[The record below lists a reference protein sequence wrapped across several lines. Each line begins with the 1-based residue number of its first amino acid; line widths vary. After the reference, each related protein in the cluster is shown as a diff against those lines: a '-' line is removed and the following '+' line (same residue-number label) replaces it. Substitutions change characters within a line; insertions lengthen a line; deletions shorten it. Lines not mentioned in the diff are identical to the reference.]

1 MFIRSGSKFCLSFRS
16 LILAASKGVKGLG
29 LAPSTLGE
37 QWHEKNCHY
46 LQVPKSCLAAIVID
60 SEVQLQKP
68 LARKVVVI
76 IIVLAAATVLVGKS
90 SKLIMSW
97 KNPAYSPAK
106 KFHRV
111 LALGLSDKTVV
122 RVDFE
127 DALAAELSSKGYDA
141 VPGNTIL
148 LRPAGTQLD
157 LNYLREQIRG
167 QQIEAVVVSRLV
179 KVDETVTYVPG
190 TEYFTPYPYYG
201 TLYPVVYS
209 PGYLQK
215 EKKVRIETNLYYV
228 NGAPDGQLV
237 WTGTTD
243 TFNPSNVHKAIKG
256 LVNLVVTKMQKDEVL

>member
-1 MFIRSGSKFCLSFRS
+1 
-16 LILAASKGVKGLG
+16 
-29 LAPSTLGE
+29 
-37 QWHEKNCHY
+37 
-46 LQVPKSCLAAIVID
+46 
-60 SEVQLQKP
+60 LQK
-68 LARKVVVI
+68 LFTRRVLVI
-76 IIVLAAATVLVGKS
+76 GIVLVAATLLFGKS
-90 SKLIMSW
+90 SKLITSW
-97 KNPAYSPAK
+97 KNPACCPTK

-122 RVDFE
+122 RADFE

-157 LNYLREQIRG
+157 LDYLREQIRA

-179 KVDETVTYVPG
+179 KVDESITYVPG
-190 TEYFTPYPYYG
+190 TAYFAPYSYYNTFYGYYG

-215 EKKVRIETNLYYV
+215 EKKVRVETNLYFV
-228 NGAPDGQLV
+228 NGAPNGELL

-243 TFNPSNVHKAIKG
+243 TFNPSNVHNVIKG
-256 LVNLVVTKMQKDEVL
+256 LVDLVVTKMQKDEVL